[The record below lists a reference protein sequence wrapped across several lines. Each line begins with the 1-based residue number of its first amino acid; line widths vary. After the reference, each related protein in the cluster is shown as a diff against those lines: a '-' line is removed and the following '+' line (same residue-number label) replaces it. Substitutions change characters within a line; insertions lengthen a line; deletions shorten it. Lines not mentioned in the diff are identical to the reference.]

1 MSFSVTPPLP
11 QVAQEITDSIRR
23 QMASRAYRAAN
34 ELKNQSAEVLGK
46 QGGGRRYRMPHGKG
60 YYTAS
65 APGQPPAS
73 RTGTFK
79 QRWTPSAEGTGN
91 VFKGK
96 IESTVQTSDYPG
108 NHGGRSY
115 LLGEL
120 LENGTSRMA
129 SRPYQDKILEA
140 AEPEIV
146 RIYNEPYF

>member
-11 QVAQEITDSIRR
+11 QVAQEITDSIRT

-34 ELKNQSAEVLGK
+34 ELKNQSAEVLGQ

-60 YYTAS
+60 HYTAS
-65 APGQPPAS
+65 AEAAGD
-73 RTGTFK
+73 
-79 QRWTPSAEGTGN
+79 

-96 IESTVQTSDYPG
+96 IESNVQTSDYPG

-129 SRPYQDKILEA
+129 PRPYQDKILEA